1 MDPLQRLQRWKN
13 DHFPQCFFEDHLWCY
28 MCRASEELRVE
39 WKDHLHDP
47 VLYNLLRMGI
57 FDWKGANVRPNA
69 SIPAM
74 RFSTALATRLLP
86 RILEL
91 EKKVT

>member
-1 MDPLQRLQRWKN
+1 MWV
-13 DHFPQCFFEDHLWCY
+13 Y

-39 WKDHLHDP
+39 WKGVLNDP

-74 RFSTALATRLLP
+74 RFSTALATQLLP

-91 EKKVT
+91 EKKVSLKSLSL

>member
-1 MDPLQRLQRWKN
+1 MWA
-13 DHFPQCFFEDHLWCY
+13 Y
-28 MCRASEELRVE
+28 MCWALEELRVE
-39 WKDHLHDP
+39 WKGVLNDP

-91 EKKVT
+91 EKKVLEESLD